1 MIQERSSAGG
11 EGSMHGNCAVSLP
24 PVSGIRYTKAVP
36 FFEPVA
42 VEQVSSRVFEALER
56 AIVDCELEPGATL
69 SDRQLAQ
76 EFDVSRTPVR
86 DALRQ
91 LESTGLVER
100 RSRVGWAVTRVHVG
114 DVKELFELR
123 CLLEPAGLRYI
134 AAWDDERL
142 RRFTTLFDDFS
153 TPMDTADIA
162 RYLQVDDEFHD
173 TIVAAAENRR
183 LSHAYRLL
191 SRELDR
197 FRHFTSYRYEGRVD
211 QSLSEHREICSALA
225 RRDVQAAADALV
237 GHIRSAEAKL
247 VALVQGPVTAADPRS
262 TNPKETA

>member
-1 MIQERSSAGG
+1 MQSRTAP
-11 EGSMHGNCAVSLP
+11 LP
-24 PVSGIRYTKAVP
+24 LVSGIRYTSSVAS
-36 FFEPVA
+36 FEPVA
-42 VEQVSSRVFEALER
+42 VEQVSARVFDALER
-56 AIVDCELEPGATL
+56 AIVECDLEPGAVL

-100 RSRVGWAVTRVHVG
+100 RGRVGWAVTRV
-114 DVKELFELR
+114 DVRDVTELFELR

-134 AAWDDERL
+134 AEWDDARL
-142 RRFTTLFDDFS
+142 RSVTTLFDEFS
-153 TPMDTADIA
+153 TPMSTADIA
-162 RYLQVDDEFHD
+162 RYLQADDQFHE

-183 LSHAYRLL
+183 VSHAYRLL

-225 RRDVQAAADALV
+225 RRDAQAATDALV
-237 GHIRSAEAKL
+237 GHILSARNKL
-247 VALVQGPVTAADPRS
+247 VAVVQGSVTSADPRS

>member
-1 MIQERSSAGG
+1 MEKNCSVPLSA
-11 EGSMHGNCAVSLP
+11 
-24 PVSGIRYTKAVP
+24 VSGIRYTKPVP
-36 FFEPVA
+36 SFQPVA
-42 VEQVSSRVFEALER
+42 VEQISSRVFEALER
-56 AIVDCELEPGATL
+56 AIVNCELEPGAVL

-76 EFDVSRTPVR
+76 ELDVSRTPVR

-100 RSRVGWAVTRVHVG
+100 RGRVGWAVTRVDDR

-134 AAWDDERL
+134 ARWDDARL
-142 RRFTTLFDDFS
+142 RRFTTMFDDFS
-153 TPMDTADIA
+153 TPMGTADIA
-162 RYLQVDDEFHD
+162 RYLQVDDEFHG

-183 LSHAYRLL
+183 LSHSYRLL

-225 RRDVQAAADALV
+225 RRDAQAATDALV
-237 GHIRSAEAKL
+237 GHILSAQAKL
-247 VALVQGPVTAADPRS
+247 VAVVQGSVTAAGPRS